1 MAMKVSVKDHQIQL
15 EKINGHWAISEEN
28 KIALNTLSPSSL
40 LVQTP
45 SKTILLHCLSVDKSN
60 KTVTLLY
67 NNQKYIA
74 KITEPLDDLLKS
86 MGLENALTQ
95 KISEIKAPMPGLVL
109 NISVNIGDSVEANQ
123 KILTLEA
130 MKMENAIKS
139 PTAGVVASI
148 DVKAGQA
155 VDKNQVLIRFE

>member
-1 MAMKVSVKDHQIQL
+1 MKVTLQDHQIQL
-15 EKINGHWAISEEN
+15 EKIDGQWTIPHNAEINILPTSKN
-28 KIALNTLSPSSL
+28 IL
-40 LVQTP
+40 LVQT
-45 SKTILLHCLSVDKSN
+45 SNKTIQLHCLSVDKAA

-86 MGLENALTQ
+86 MGLENALTP

-109 NISVNIGDSVEANQ
+109 NIAVNVGDTVEVNQ
-123 KILTLEA
+123 KVLTLEA

-139 PTAGVVASI
+139 PTAGIIAAIEVQ
-148 DVKAGQA
+148 AGQA

>member
-1 MAMKVSVKDHQIQL
+1 MKVTIQDNTT
-15 EKINGHWAISEEN
+15 EFIKENNQFVIPNGTSINRLP
-28 KIALNTLSPSSL
+28 LNSSTLL
-40 LVQTP
+40 LQTP
-45 SKTILLHCLSVDKSN
+45 SQTIQVRCLSVDKVA

-67 NNQKYIA
+67 NNQKYVA

-86 MGLENALTQ
+86 MGLENALTP

-109 NISVNIGDSVEANQ
+109 NVAVSIGDTVEANQ

-139 PTAGVVASI
+139 PTAGTIASI
-148 DVKAGQA
+148 EVKAGQA
-155 VDKNQVLIRFE
+155 VDKNQILVRFE